1 MKLCKKRNTILISNI
16 SIVFCNSRSTFS
28 WPECPRA
35 PVLQEIMINLITLK
49 LQTTTSA
56 HWKNLPELWE
66 QTLDKRLG
74 KSQQSSVLTVAG
86 TGADISSTKYHL
98 SLKHE
103 LRNQNFS
110 DHSGMLK
117 NYSSAVLGWI
127 TLDIC
132 KYAPNNY
139 LFQAINY
146 AEISIHC

>member
-1 MKLCKKRNTILISNI
+1 MQEKAITILISNI

-35 PVLQEIMINLITLK
+35 PVLQEITINLITLK

-56 HWKNLPELWE
+56 HWKNLPGLRE
-66 QTLDKRLG
+66 QTLGKRPG
-74 KSQQSSVLTVAG
+74 KSQQCSVLTLAG
-86 TGADISSTKYHL
+86 MELTSVQCHL
-98 SLKHE
+98 RLGNE
-103 LRNQNFS
+103 LRNKKFS
-110 DHSGMLK
+110 TNPSGILK
-117 NYSSAVLGWI
+117 IYSSAVLGWI

-132 KYAPNNY
+132 KYTPNNY